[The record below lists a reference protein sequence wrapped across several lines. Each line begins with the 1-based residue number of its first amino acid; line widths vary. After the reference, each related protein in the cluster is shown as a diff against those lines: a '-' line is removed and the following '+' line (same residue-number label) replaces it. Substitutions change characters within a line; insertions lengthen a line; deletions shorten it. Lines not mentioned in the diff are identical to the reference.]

1 MPTKINLE
9 VSSDNNNVK
18 VSCERTTHRYGDDK
32 YHSNIGYVNAIFK
45 NGRDA
50 DGKFAKP
57 QVN

>member
-1 MPTKINLE
+1 MATRINLKIF
-9 VSSDNNNVK
+9 SDKDVR
-18 VSCERTTHRYGDDK
+18 VSCERTTHRYGSGK
-32 YHSNIGYVNAIFK
+32 YHFNIGYVSAMFK

>member
-1 MPTKINLE
+1 MPTKINLKIF
-9 VSSDNNNVK
+9 SDKDVR

-57 QVN
+57 QVK

>member
-1 MPTKINLE
+1 MPTRINLKIF
-9 VSSDNNNVK
+9 SDNNNVK

-45 NGRDA
+45 NGRDTN
-50 DGKFAKP
+50 GKFAKP